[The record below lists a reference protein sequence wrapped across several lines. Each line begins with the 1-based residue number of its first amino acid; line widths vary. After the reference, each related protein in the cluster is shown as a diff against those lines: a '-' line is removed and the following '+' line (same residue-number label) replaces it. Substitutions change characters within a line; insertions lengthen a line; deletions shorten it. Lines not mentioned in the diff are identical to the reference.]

1 MKGKKGIR
9 AFLAHFLSVAKVE
22 EPIMPIEQEPRQ
34 TKPTDSHQSL
44 LLFTRLAV
52 YNTLSE
58 AQLSFEMLEFRVE
71 QLLKMEGYPIPG
83 DLDEYLRVIVWH
95 LEKEEQV
102 GHSDATSVYYV
113 LDK

>member
-9 AFLAHFLSVAKVE
+9 AFIAHFLSVAKVE
-22 EPIMPIEQEPRQ
+22 EPISPEEQESRQ
-34 TKPTDSHQSL
+34 SKPTDSHQSL

-71 QLLKMEGYPIPG
+71 QLLMMAGYPIPG

-95 LEKEEQV
+95 LKKEEQI
-102 GHSDATSVYYV
+102 GHLDDSNVYYV
-113 LDK
+113 L